1 MKDYRRNI
9 VIRLTLMI
17 GILLLIPFVIGFQ
30 LFRIHF
36 IEGENLR
43 ALWSAQAVD
52 FVPIPA
58 QRGPIYD
65 RNFNVLVSN
74 TVTYNV
80 AVDPLAPGT
89 EKFHID
95 TLCTVLGR
103 VTNRSKS
110 ELLKRVS
117 TAPNGSRYIVLAK
130 NLNSRAYEE
139 VAALDFRGLII
150 EQQYR
155 RKYNYDSLS
164 AHVLGYVNRDVRG
177 MSGLEAYYDEVLRG
191 KNGIQQVQRDR
202 NNQIRA
208 IVGAP
213 KKKPSEGYALKST
226 IDLQIQAIVE
236 EELRH
241 GILLNKAKHGTAIV
255 MEVETG
261 AVLAMANYPTY
272 NPNWPGA
279 ENENRRN
286 FAISDMIEP
295 GSTFKLVTAIAAVE
309 QNKVRFD
316 EKFET
321 PADGK
326 KLIHGQ
332 WMRDHDPLGTLT
344 FPQVIQKS
352 SNVATAE
359 IAQRLSRE
367 ALYQYARN
375 LGFATETHID
385 LPHEETGRLR
395 KPYEWSLVSLP
406 WIAMGYEVQVTPIQM
421 AQAYGAFAN
430 GGKMMRPYIISEII
444 DENGNTV
451 QKNEPTF
458 VRQVARAETIEKL
471 LPIFEGVVTDSGT
484 AVYAQLDRISV
495 AGKTGTAQKF
505 ENGRYQTKYRASFV
519 GFFPS
524 RNPKYVTLVLLEEP
538 KRSIY
543 GGFTCGPIFKNVAER
558 IAGMDNSLLPF
569 QKTPNEE
576 KLHVVPH
583 IEGMLAENAKAL
595 LSELDIP
602 FESTGSG
609 KLVVAQS
616 IASGQTISSADKI
629 TLSLASSA
637 PANDSDSEGFVVPN
651 LIGQSMRQSTYLLIQ
666 NGYEVEKIGSGTVF
680 AQFPKPGTSFRKGGK
695 VIIRGKAKSMEVT
708 VSEVRK

>member
-1 MKDYRRNI
+1 MNDNRRNI

-58 QRGPIYD
+58 QRGQIYD
-65 RNFNVLVSN
+65 RNLNVLVSN

-89 EKFHID
+89 TKFHID
-95 TLCTVLGR
+95 TLCTVLGK
-103 VTNRSKS
+103 VTSRSKA
-110 ELLKRVS
+110 ELMKRVS
-117 TAPNGSRYIVLAK
+117 SAPNGSRYIVLAK
-130 NLNSRAYEE
+130 NLNSRAYED

-213 KKKPSEGYALKST
+213 KKKPSEGYSLKST

-236 EELRH
+236 EELRQ

-255 MEVETG
+255 LDVESG

-279 ENENRRN
+279 EDENRRN

-309 QNKVRFD
+309 QNKVSFD

-321 PADGK
+321 PIDGK

-344 FPQVIQKS
+344 FPEVIQKS

-406 WIAMGYEVQVTPIQM
+406 WIAMGYEVQVTPLQI

-444 DENGNTV
+444 DDNGNTI

-458 VRQVARAETIEKL
+458 VRQVARPETIEKL
-471 LPIFEGVVTDSGT
+471 LPIFESVVSDSGT

-505 ENGRYQTKYRASFV
+505 ENGKYQTKYRASFV

-524 RNPKYVTLVLLEEP
+524 RKPKYVTLVLLEEP

-558 IAGMDNSLLPF
+558 IAGMDNSLLPM
-569 QKTPNEE
+569 E
-576 KLHVVPH
+576 KNQPDDLFHIVPH
-583 IEGMLAENAKAL
+583 LEGMLADNAQAL
-595 LSELDIP
+595 LSELNID
-602 FESTGSG
+602 FESTGKG
-609 KLVVAQS
+609 NVIATQS
-616 IASGQTISSADKI
+616 IRSGEKLASGEKLIIALADAGQAEGDES
-629 TLSLASSA
+629 LSYI
-637 PANDSDSEGFVVPN
+637 VPDM
-651 LIGQSMRQSTYLLIQ
+651 IGQSMRQSTYMLIQ

-680 AQFPKPGTSFRKGGK
+680 AQFPKAGTAFRKGGK
-695 VIIRGKAKSMEVT
+695 VIIRGKAKSMEIT